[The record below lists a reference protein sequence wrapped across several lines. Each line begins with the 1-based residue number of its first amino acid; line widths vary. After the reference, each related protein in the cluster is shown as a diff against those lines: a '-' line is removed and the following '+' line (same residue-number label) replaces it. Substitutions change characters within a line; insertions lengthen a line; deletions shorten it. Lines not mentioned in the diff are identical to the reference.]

1 MDDNKVNET
10 SLVQKLLSMLISE
23 SFLSPDENRWARLVL
38 NYLTLE
44 KVNLRQIVTK
54 EDVSSL
60 KRSMLACL
68 EAESMS
74 VGQSAWY
81 TCAFKFMAL
90 HHQSAAPDIRAQ
102 DYLRRTTAAAERPTP
117 LRGDDEPEVSD
128 ES

>member
-1 MDDNKVNET
+1 MNDKADET
-10 SLVQKLLSMLISE
+10 SLVQKLLGMLLAD
-23 SFLSPDENRWARLVL
+23 SFLCPNENRWARLVL

-60 KRSMLACL
+60 KRSMLARL

-102 DYLRRTTAAAERPTP
+102 DYLKRTTAAARRPTS
-117 LRGDDEPEVSD
+117 LRGDDEPEELDVS
-128 ES
+128 